1 MFISKNSK
9 LISDNIN
16 LKCDTA
22 KCSSV
27 THTPPS
33 TLATNRCIYQSL
45 SQSIHLST
53 SSHSSTHHLEFILPF
68 ITLSAACD
76 VSSLLHFIPP
86 SASICQEKDS
96 DETLFLFTVLANEL
110 YMILNDCLYNF
121 FSFFLVNLVQWLKN
135 VWISC
140 LCKSHCYS
148 ERVFCLWL
156 VLQCR
161 CVLIGLVH
169 CSAVARVFWM
179 VLGWF

>member
-1 MFISKNSK
+1 MTHFDTLLEIAIKYPTSVVFISKNSK

-27 THTPPS
+27 THSPPS
-33 TLATNRCIYQSL
+33 TLATNRWIYHSL

-53 SSHSSTHHLEFILPF
+53 SSHSPTHHLEFILPF

-86 SASICQEKDS
+86 SASICQKTDS

-110 YMILNDCLYNF
+110 CMILYDCLYHTLF
-121 FSFFLVNLVQWLKN
+121 FFFFLVNLV
-135 VWISC
+135 
-140 LCKSHCYS
+140 
-148 ERVFCLWL
+148 
-156 VLQCR
+156 
-161 CVLIGLVH
+161 
-169 CSAVARVFWM
+169 
-179 VLGWF
+179 